1 MSLTWSCIFI
11 SKGAENEEPKKET
24 RMRLQRYSALLALI
38 PFIVSVQS
46 CTDMGSVPPTPAFI
60 ASTLSVTLAPGGFT
74 TVTLGGGTPP
84 YTISQQPAANIASA
98 TITNNANGSGALT
111 IQATSQNVSGTTT
124 IKIKDSDTHGAPN
137 YNPGHNEN
145 EIEITIVVSGSVIS
159 FSGQVQPIFTNRC
172 VNAGCHPGG
181 SAPFPLQADVS
192 YGRLVNIVAT
202 EAPCAG
208 IMRVKPS
215 DAANSALYRRIEGT
229 CGNQMPLGRT
239 PLPQA
244 ERIIIRDWINQGA
257 ANN

>member
-1 MSLTWSCIFI
+1 MRFKQHGSVLAMLLVILT
-11 SKGAENEEPKKET
+11 
-24 RMRLQRYSALLALI
+24 L
-38 PFIVSVQS
+38 QS
-46 CTDMGSVPPTPAFI
+46 CTDMGNVPLTPAFN

-74 TVTLGGGTPP
+74 AVTLNGGTPP

-98 TITNNANGSGALT
+98 TITNNANGIGTLT
-111 IQATSQNVSGTTT
+111 IQATSQNVSGTTS
-124 IKIKDSDTHGAPN
+124 IKIKDSDTHGAAN
-137 YNPGHNEN
+137 TNPGHNEN

-181 SAPFPLQADVS
+181 SAPFPLQAGVS

-229 CGNQMPLGRT
+229 CGNQMPLGMT

-244 ERIIIRDWINQGA
+244 ERNIIRDWINQGA